1 MARKNSAQQAAQKK
15 AKKQKKL
22 LVVLGLGL
30 VVALGF
36 AVSTLMKLTAKP
48 VSATPPA
55 ATAPDGSTP
64 PANDVSVVIP
74 GIAAAPA
81 GSLHAFTAFGR
92 KDPFNDGG
100 PSATPTDS
108 SKSPSGKGD
117 GSGSPT
123 KQPSAPL
130 TGAVISINGN
140 KLALPLGAKF
150 GRAPALSGVW
160 LFRLVKVT
168 PKTALIAVVGTHQQ
182 FTLHRR
188 TPLTLQQNGGW
199 RYTLILEPLGAGVP
213 MTVQPTIHDQQ
224 P

>member
-30 VVALGF
+30 VVALVF
-36 AVSTLMKLTAKP
+36 AATTLMHLGSKP

-64 PANDVSVVIP
+64 APNDIAVVIP

-81 GSLHAFTAFGR
+81 GPLHAFTAFGR

-100 PSATPTDS
+100 PSALSTPTDS

-117 GSGSPT
+117 GSGSTP
-123 KQPSAPL
+123 KPPL

-140 KLALPLGAKF
+140 KLALSLHAEF
-150 GRAPALSGVW
+150 GHAPALSGVW

-168 PKTALIAVVGTHQQ
+168 QRTALIAVVGTHQQ

-199 RYTLILEPLGAGVP
+199 RYTLILEPVGFGVP
-213 MTVQPTIHDQQ
+213 MTVQP
-224 P
+224 

>member
-30 VVALGF
+30 VVALVF
-36 AVSTLMKLTAKP
+36 AATTLMHLGSKP
-48 VSATPPA
+48 VAATPPA

-64 PANDVSVVIP
+64 APNDIAVVIP

-81 GSLHAFTAFGR
+81 GPLHAFTAFGR

-100 PSATPTDS
+100 PSGVATPTDS
-108 SKSPSGKGD
+108 SKNPSGKGD
-117 GSGSPT
+117 GSGSTP
-123 KQPSAPL
+123 KPPL
-130 TGAVISINGN
+130 TGAVISINGH
-140 KLALPLGAKF
+140 KLALSLHAEF
-150 GRAPALSGVW
+150 GHAPALSGVW

-168 PKTALIAVVGTHQQ
+168 PTTALIAVVGTHQQ

-199 RYTLILEPLGAGVP
+199 RYTLILEPVGFGVP
-213 MTVQPTIHDQQ
+213 MTVQP
-224 P
+224 

>member
-22 LVVLGLGL
+22 LIVLGLGL
-30 VVALGF
+30 VVALVF
-36 AVSTLMKLTAKP
+36 AATTLMHLGSKP

-64 PANDVSVVIP
+64 APNDIAVVIP

-81 GSLHAFTAFGR
+81 GPLHAFTAFGR

-100 PSATPTDS
+100 PSGVATPTDS
-108 SKSPSGKGD
+108 SKNPSGKGD
-117 GSGSPT
+117 GSGST
-123 KQPSAPL
+123 PSAPL

-168 PKTALIAVVGTHQQ
+168 QRTALIAVVGTHQQ

-199 RYTLILEPLGAGVP
+199 RYTLILEPLGAAVP